1 MELSGYN
8 PKRQEFDPEYD
19 NDAEQLLA
27 EMEFKETDT
36 EEERE
41 LKLRKLPLSSEPGRL
56 AAFRAFAHT
65 THLEGKKVLF
75 EESPPSI
82 MVTRNPNWSTEIL
95 WLGIEEEI
103 AYLVYWNRWRRWRS
117 SGWSTLPGSRMKAMA
132 LCWTNDAASSC
143 SAFSFAFFISVFT
156 DCFRVPVAFEMM
168 KMLAGFILTDFWV
181 VPFMC
186 RNEDNSKAN
195 SCPCVA
201 EAFSDFCLSLCS
213 RFCSP
218 VYAGFFLCYLL
229 SPGSVYI
236 ELGGLVTDGRL
247 RIGHH

>member
-1 MELSGYN
+1 
-8 PKRQEFDPEYD
+8 
-19 NDAEQLLA
+19 
-27 EMEFKETDT
+27 
-36 EEERE
+36 
-41 LKLRKLPLSSEPGRL
+41 
-56 AAFRAFAHT
+56 
-65 THLEGKKVLF
+65 
-75 EESPPSI
+75 
-82 MVTRNPNWSTEIL
+82 
-95 WLGIEEEI
+95 
-103 AYLVYWNRWRRWRS
+103 
-117 SGWSTLPGSRMKAMA
+117 MKAMA

-229 SPGSVYI
+229 SPGYFFFTACPLPRFCDSSFGFSAVFFPI
-236 ELGGLVTDGRL
+236 SPWFFRVWV
-247 RIGHH
+247 